1 MDLEGLS
8 FEDAFARLEETVRT
22 LEGGDLT
29 LAQMVIVY
37 EQGVR
42 LCERCVRLLD
52 AAELAVTQLV
62 QTPEGEL
69 ATMPFE
75 LRGGVPS
82 PSDG

>member
-1 MDLEGLS
+1 MDFEALS
-8 FEDAFARLEETVRT
+8 FEDAFALLEETVRT

-29 LAQMVIVY
+29 LAQMVGVY

-42 LCERCVRLLD
+42 LSERCVTLLD
-52 AAELAVTQLV
+52 AAELAVTQLI

-69 ATMPFE
+69 ATTPFD
-75 LRGGVPS
+75 LRGSVPA